1 MRAQF
6 VFTEVWTGLRRN
18 LTMTVALIVV
28 VAISLSLLG
37 TGLLFVKQ
45 VDQTRTYWQGRVQL
59 SIYLCTATSVSPQC
73 RANGPATPAEK
84 AADPKGPER
93 TEVARRRAG
102 LLRVPVAG
110 LPALQAGI
118 LAGQVVREPGHP
130 GRDPDSYQVKL
141 RNAQADFG
149 VVAGTVEGRPGVDN
163 IVNVQSILSNFYKL
177 LDGARN
183 AVIAVAI
190 ILVIAAI
197 LLVANTIRLSAFNR
211 RRETSIMRL
220 VGASNFYVQLP
231 FLVEGVIAGMF
242 GWLIASGLLIAVKTL
257 GLDTLQQYFPYNVKL
272 GLADLVEVIVLAM
285 VMGVLLC
292 GATSFLTSG
301 VTCARDARA
310 PTDRGKRPGT
320 HDHRP

>member
-6 VFTEVWTGLRRN
+6 VLQEVWTGLRRN
-18 LTMTVALIVV
+18 LTMTVALVVV

-45 VDQTRTYWQGRVQL
+45 VNQTRTYWQGRVQL

-73 RANGPATPAEK
+73 RANGPATAAEK
-84 AADPKGPER
+84 QQIKNDL
-93 TEVARRRAG
+93 T
-102 LLRVPVAG
+102 
-110 LPALQAGI
+110 ALKSQGVESVQYESQVQAFQHFKQEFSQDKSFASLVSQGEI
-118 LAGQVVREPGHP
+118 
-130 GRDPDSYQVKL
+130 PDSYQVKL
-141 RNAQADFG
+141 RNAQSDFG
-149 VVAGTVEGRPGVDN
+149 VVAGTVQGRPGVDN
-163 IVNVQSILSNFYKL
+163 IVNVQSILANFYKL

-257 GLDTLQQYFPYNVKL
+257 GLDTLQQYFPYNVQL
-272 GLADLVEVIVLAM
+272 SLADLIEVIVLAM
-285 VMGVLLC
+285 VMAVLLC
-292 GATSFLTSG
+292 GATSFLTL
-301 VTCARDARA
+301 RRYLRA
-310 PTDRGKRPGT
+310 
-320 HDHRP
+320 

>member
-84 AADPKGPER
+84 QQIQND
-93 TEVARRRAG
+93 
-102 LLRVPVAG
+102 LN
-110 LPALQAGI
+110 ALKSQGVEQVFYESQSQAYQHFKQEFSQDKSFASLVTQGEI
-118 LAGQVVREPGHP
+118 
-130 GRDPDSYQVKL
+130 PDSYQVKL

-272 GLADLVEVIVLAM
+272 GLADLVEVIALAM
-285 VMGVLLC
+285 IMGVLLC
-292 GATSFLTSG
+292 GATSFLTL
-301 VTCARDARA
+301 RRYLRA
-310 PTDRGKRPGT
+310 
-320 HDHRP
+320 